1 MSAVTCNTCGAEVDE
16 ASGLPL
22 EERKPCP
29 TCGGMTRM
37 IEVGATISISTAAS
51 ATGIVVH
58 AETIKATGTAHD
70 PTIVTTSGPIE
81 RAVTTKQHLCELIWD
96 APTEDGAPSMLR
108 VYVGGELVDTAFQA
122 GDSFGLLMELADDGA
137 ILPPWAD
144 REDEG

>member
-51 ATGIVVH
+51 ATGTFNASCATFALTRV
-58 AETIKATGTAHD
+58 AERTGCPAASTPPTMYTDPPSVTALAWPTAVASCPSTRTCPEPGSKA
-70 PTIVTTSGPIE
+70 
-81 RAVTTKQHLCELIWD
+81 
-96 APTEDGAPSMLR
+96 
-108 VYVGGELVDTAFQA
+108 
-122 GDSFGLLMELADDGA
+122 
-137 ILPPWAD
+137 
-144 REDEG
+144 